1 MDIHTPPCVTQ
12 LASGKLLKSAGSSAR
27 RSVMTPRV
35 DGGGG
40 GRLKREWIY
49 VYIELTH
56 LAV

>member
-1 MDIHTPPCVTQ
+1 MCEID
-12 LASGKLLKSAGSSAR
+12 SGNLLYNARSSAR